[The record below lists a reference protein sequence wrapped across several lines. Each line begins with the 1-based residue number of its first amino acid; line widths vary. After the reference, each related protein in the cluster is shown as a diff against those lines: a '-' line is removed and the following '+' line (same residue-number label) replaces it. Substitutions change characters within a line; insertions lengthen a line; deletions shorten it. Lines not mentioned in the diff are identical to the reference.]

1 MFLKLDYYYGR
12 YFVLNL
18 YICANPSKILDG
30 NFFLLCVFVEKYEI
44 KKKYLNRNVPPC
56 RYAVKLNIKFIN

>member
-44 KKKYLNRNVPPC
+44 KKKIF
-56 RYAVKLNIKFIN
+56 K